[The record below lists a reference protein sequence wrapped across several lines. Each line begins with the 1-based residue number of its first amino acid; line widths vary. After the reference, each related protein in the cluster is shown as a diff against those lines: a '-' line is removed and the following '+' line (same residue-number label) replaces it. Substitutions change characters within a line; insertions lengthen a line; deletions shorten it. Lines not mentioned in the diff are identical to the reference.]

1 LCRVA
6 GEARL
11 ALGRDDEAVA
21 WLRRAVEANR
31 MYSMAQFS
39 LAAALAQQGN
49 TAEARAAAAD
59 RLGLSYGTYR
69 RYLTTALGRL
79 ARWLWDQERETR
91 AG

>member
-49 TAEARAAAAD
+49 TEQEAAAD